1 VTKQPEVVNL
11 VNSPI
16 ITPKRNKED
25 VDMENEINQA
35 IEAHNAAFT
44 LNNADISPKEAFI
57 NVQQVSSGTTEFV
70 DYTLSHNNQV
80 VDGHSEDTIHSKQ
93 DIAQQDINFLKESWA
108 HLADLEENVV
118 IYEEFP
124 EVQVENPVIANETH
138 QSQSRKK
145 HAA

>member
-1 VTKQPEVVNL
+1 MTKQPEVVNL

-57 NVQQVSSGTTEFV
+57 NVQQVSSGTT
-70 DYTLSHNNQV
+70 
-80 VDGHSEDTIHSKQ
+80 
-93 DIAQQDINFLKESWA
+93 
-108 HLADLEENVV
+108 
-118 IYEEFP
+118 
-124 EVQVENPVIANETH
+124 
-138 QSQSRKK
+138 
-145 HAA
+145 